1 MSSLKI
7 FIVAFLLHLLST
19 PVSVQP
25 TFSVLTPKVNQ
36 GEVAIIKIAP
46 QWQGS
51 LVCISA
57 MNRDFHPN
65 QFGTVFIGTNPSTQ
79 PSKYPLSLVE
89 CGRGIRLDLNDQEIE
104 VVKKKFPE
112 TRMHIKM
119 VAVDSGRRKREAEE
133 LNKAYSRG
141 NGWFERTEGEFVMPL
156 DNIFITD
163 QFGKKRVYLN
173 GQTWHS
179 GVDLRAP
186 VGTPVRAV
194 NSGVVLLT
202 ANNFS
207 LEGNMVIIDHGSGIF
222 SLYLHLSKVNAIQG
236 TKIKK
241 GEILG
246 LSGVTGSATGPH
258 LHFIIKANGTSI
270 DPLAFIETIN
280 QLK

>member
-1 MSSLKI
+1 MKI
-7 FIVAFLLHLLST
+7 LLAGFLFHLLSAT
-19 PVSVQP
+19 VSAQT

-51 LVCISA
+51 LVCIST
-57 MNRDFHPN
+57 MNRDFYPN
-65 QFGTVFIGTNPSTQ
+65 QFGTVFIGTTPNTQ
-79 PSKYPLSLVE
+79 PGKYALFLVE
-89 CGRGIRLDLNDQEIE
+89 CGRGVRLDWNNQEIE

-119 VAVDSGRRKREAEE
+119 ATTDSSRRKKEAGE
-133 LNKAYSRG
+133 LNQAYAKG
-141 NGWFERTEGEFVMPL
+141 NGWFERTDGKFVMPL
-156 DNIFITD
+156 DNILVTD
-163 QFGKKRVYLN
+163 PFGKKRIYLN

-186 VGTPVRAV
+186 VGTAVKAV

-207 LEGNMVIIDHGSGIF
+207 LEGNIVIIDHGSGIF
-222 SLYLHLSKVNAIQG
+222 SLYLHLSKVNAVQG

-258 LHFIIKANGTSI
+258 LHFIIKANGTNV
-270 DPLAFIETIN
+270 DPLIFIDTIN
-280 QLK
+280 QYLK